1 MTIPTSS
8 RRREVHW
15 IRRAAAASVFVL
27 TGVFLYLAD
36 TQEQPAATGKA
47 AIHDRTG
54 GSRVPILAIRAA
66 AAAPPH
72 RGHPGLE
79 DAGVRRVV
87 RKRSGH
93 CSALAPADW
102 SLSSNPQASTAE
114 LRSGDGGLYAGWG
127 ILAVDRGMEPYY
139 GPLYGTPE
147 NSMAFLAQTILRD
160 ALGDSSGFRYT
171 TPERRID
178 GAFGVREFRSAR
190 HKGLVYYRIYPQYGG
205 NYIES
210 MYFAIA
216 RAERW
221 AQQRALV
228 ANVAASI
235 RCTTRLRPPSGGYA
249 AVGGR
254 GGDGADGL
262 SKSGY
267 NKELGTE
274 YMHSPT
280 TGENYLVDSARD
292 YINGPQGEGVYIRN
306 GNDYIKLEPGR
317 SD

>member
-1 MTIPTSS
+1 MAIPATS
-8 RRREVHW
+8 RRRRVHW

-27 TGVFLYLAD
+27 TGAFLYLAG
-36 TQEQPAATGKA
+36 TQEQPARAGKA
-47 AIHDRTG
+47 EGHDRAR
-54 GSRVPILAIRAA
+54 GSRYVIVPIREA

-72 RGHPGLE
+72 RRRAGPGNG
-79 DAGVRRVV
+79 AVRHVF
-87 RKRSGH
+87 RKRSGY

-114 LRSGDGGLYAGWG
+114 LRSGDGDLYAGWG
-127 ILAVDRGMEPYY
+127 ILAVDRGMEAYY

-160 ALGDSSGFRYT
+160 ALGDASGFRYT
-171 TPERRID
+171 TPERKID
-178 GAFGVREFRSAR
+178 GTFGVREFRSAR

-216 RAERW
+216 RVERW
-221 AQQRALV
+221 AQQKDLV

-235 RCTTRLRPPSGGYA
+235 RCTTQLRPPSGGYA
-249 AVGGR
+249 TAGER
-254 GGDGADGL
+254 NRDGADGL
-262 SKSGY
+262 SRSSY

-292 YINGPQGEGVYIRN
+292 YINGPQGEGVYIRS
-306 GNDYIKLEPGR
+306 GNDYIKLQPGR